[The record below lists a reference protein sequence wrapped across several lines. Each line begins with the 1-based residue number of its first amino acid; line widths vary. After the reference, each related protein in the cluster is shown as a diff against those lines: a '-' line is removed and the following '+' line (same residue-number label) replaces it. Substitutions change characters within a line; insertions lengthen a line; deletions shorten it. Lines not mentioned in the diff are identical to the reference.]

1 MISSYKTGRFWLH
14 WFGPCLSPELS
25 ILKDVFFTSVQKALK
40 PFDFNH
46 VIFPFTQ
53 WKIYFF
59 KAWNEFF
66 PPAKLSVPWNE
77 FLTANL
83 ILPSNTSSEQHRPD
97 SISHQSGWSITSV
110 DHKNHVTQVMHS
122 LYCHQACGNPTSDFI
137 LARFI
142 RWDIIYSV
150 NPVQFW
156 KRVSISTV
164 PGERGSYGL
173 SEL

>member
-1 MISSYKTGRFWLH
+1 MLH
-14 WFGPCLSPELS
+14 YSTIVHDQLLHSGFIDLALAFPLSCLSWKMCFSPVFKRPSSLLTLTMS
-25 ILKDVFFTSVQKALK
+25 SFPSLK
-40 PFDFNH
+40 
-46 VIFPFTQ
+46 
-53 WKIYFF
+53 WKMYFF

-142 RWDIIYSV
+142 RWDIIYSI

-156 KRVSISTV
+156 RRVSISTV
-164 PGERGSYGL
+164 PGER
-173 SEL
+173 ER